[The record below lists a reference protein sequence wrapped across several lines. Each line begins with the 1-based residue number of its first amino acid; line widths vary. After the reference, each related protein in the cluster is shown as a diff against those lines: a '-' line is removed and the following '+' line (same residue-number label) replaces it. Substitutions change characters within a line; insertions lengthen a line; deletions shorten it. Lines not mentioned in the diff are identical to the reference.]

1 MRRSDKVLGSDVA
14 KQILV
19 AGEYG
24 VLSTVDADGQP
35 YGVPL
40 NYSFVDNGI
49 YFHCALE
56 GHKLDNLLANE
67 RVSFCVVGRTKL
79 FPAVFST
86 EYESVIVTGTASVVQ
101 GSEKHRG
108 LVGLLEKYS
117 AEYLEEGRKYIEKLD
132 HQTAVVR
139 IEIISMTGK
148 ANVES

>member
-1 MRRSDKVLGSDVA
+1 MRRSDKVLEKEVA
-14 KQILV
+14 KRILE

-24 VLSTVDADGQP
+24 VLSTVDSDGQP

-40 NYSFVDNGI
+40 NYAFLDNHL

-56 GHKLDNLLANE
+56 GYKLDNLMVHE
-67 RVSFCVVGRTKL
+67 KVSFCVVGRTKL

-86 EYESVIVTGTASVVQ
+86 EYQSVIVTGTASVVQ
-101 GSEKHRG
+101 GNEKYRG

-132 HQTAVVR
+132 HQTVVVR
-139 IEIISMTGK
+139 IKIASITGK